1 MKPNELDSAIG
12 LIKAGRF
19 RKALDELSSLSNRV
33 PQHDQALVNVL
44 EAEVL
49 QETGDTDRAMAI
61 AKTTL
66 RSSHIDHVKIRC
78 LAVIGLALADQGDPK
93 SALSYIERALSLSVR
108 CDDLEQ
114 MCRIRIRLIGSFS
127 DDPSKVS
134 VVLRDLKRDLARHPK
149 PQLLAQ
155 LHIGLA
161 RAEAL
166 RGSHAVAW
174 SHLRRAH
181 SLLELTP
188 NASLQASLSL
198 QACGLASV
206 TSQIRRGL
214 VYATEARTHA
224 KTSGAPTQSWLP
236 RATRT
241 PSWPSLGNFSP
252 RKRNCA
258 RAWL

>member
-19 RKALDELSSLSNRV
+19 RKALDELSSLTNRV
-33 PQHDQALVNVL
+33 PQHAQALVNVL

-114 MCRIRIRLIGSFS
+114 MCRIRIKLIGSFS

-188 NASLQASLSL
+188 NASL
-198 QACGLASV
+198 
-206 TSQIRRGL
+206 
-214 VYATEARTHA
+214 
-224 KTSGAPTQSWLP
+224 
-236 RATRT
+236 
-241 PSWPSLGNFSP
+241 
-252 RKRNCA
+252 
-258 RAWL
+258 